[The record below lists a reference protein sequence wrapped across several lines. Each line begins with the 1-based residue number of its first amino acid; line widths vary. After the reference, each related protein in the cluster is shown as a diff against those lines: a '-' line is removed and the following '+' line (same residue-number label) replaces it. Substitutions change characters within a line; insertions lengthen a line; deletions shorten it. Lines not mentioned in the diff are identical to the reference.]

1 MSTVGDSLVKINTS
15 NGNFDSNFG
24 KDGFV
29 GGVKTLTP
37 PIIYNNSI
45 YVLTFNAIKIYDL
58 ISGTPKGI
66 INIHPKNK
74 KFNQGGYLGVEMRLI
89 QRIIFVFC
97 YCNQDQH

>member
-1 MSTVGDSLVKINTS
+1 MDL
-15 NGNFDSNFG
+15 
-24 KDGFV
+24 

-66 INIHPKNK
+66 INIHPKT
-74 KFNQGGYLGVEMRLI
+74 KFNQGGTLGWK
-89 QRIIFVFC
+89 C
-97 YCNQDQH
+97 A